1 MFPQVNPHRADET
14 EFNPRE
20 RSMSWY
26 QEWAPYVPVGQ
37 KIAKGHAAA
46 KKLAAKE
53 GRAAS
58 PVKLDG
64 KKIAKTFWGLKWCEN
79 LERYQDISNRL
90 PRGATY
96 VRNGSV
102 TDLVIE
108 PGRVRAIVGGSE
120 AYTIKIEIQTL
131 KPAVWKAIGQDC
143 AQSIDSLLDLL
154 QGRFNEG
161 VMQRLTQA
169 DGGLFPH
176 SNEIKM
182 SCSCPDYATVCK
194 HVAATFY
201 AVAARLDTQPELLF
215 KLRNVDHLE
224 LIRQATTAANLDQ
237 AFGAADGSTLSDGE
251 LGDIFGIEMET
262 PSPRAGKRSPKP
274 ATTRQKAAKPQP
286 AAIVSPKRVKS
297 VTKPVATPEVVST
310 KKPRAKKTVVTT
322 AKGSARSKPSASQAS
337 VQPQVSATKVKVS
350 ATLPVTKAALTSKPQ
365 ARKTAQTSPVQQSVP
380 KKTSGKARTPKPK
393 K

>member
-1 MFPQVNPHRADET
+1 
-14 EFNPRE
+14 
-20 RSMSWY
+20 MSWY
-26 QEWAPYVPVGQ
+26 QQWAPYVPVGE

-53 GRAAS
+53 RRAAS
-58 PVKLDG
+58 PVTLDG

-108 PGRVRAIVGGSE
+108 PGRIRAIVGGSE

-131 KPAVWKAIGQDC
+131 KPAAWKAIGQDC

-201 AVAARLDTQPELLF
+201 GVAARLDTQPELLF

-237 AFGAADGSTLSDGE
+237 AFGAADGATLSDGE

-262 PSPRAGKRSPKP
+262 PSRRAGKRSPKQ
-274 ATTRQKAAKPQP
+274 ATTRQQAAKSQP
-286 AAIVSPKRVKS
+286 AAVVSPKRVKS

-310 KKPRAKKTVVTT
+310 KKPRAKKTAVTT
-322 AKGSARSKPSASQAS
+322 AKSSARSKPTASQAS

-350 ATLPVTKAALTSKPQ
+350 ATLPVTKAALTSKPK

-380 KKTSGKARTPKPK
+380 KKTSGKARTPTPK

>member
-1 MFPQVNPHRADET
+1 
-14 EFNPRE
+14 
-20 RSMSWY
+20 MSWH
-26 QEWAPYVPVGQ
+26 QQWAPYVSVGN

-53 GRAAS
+53 GRSAS

-64 KKIAKTFWGLKWCEN
+64 NKIAKTFWGLKWCEN

-102 TDLVIE
+102 ADLVIE

-176 SNEIKM
+176 TNEIKM

-194 HVAATFY
+194 HVAAVFY
-201 AVAARLDTQPELLF
+201 GVAARLDTQPELLF

-237 AFGAADGSTLSDGE
+237 AFRTGDGATLSDGD
-251 LGDIFGIEMET
+251 LGDIFGIEMESA
-262 PSPRAGKRSPKP
+262 SPRAGKSAKR
-274 ATTRQKAAKPQP
+274 TTAAARKKSAPP
-286 AAIVSPKRVKS
+286 SAPVPVPEPVAAVSPKRVRS
-297 VTKPVATPEVVST
+297 VTKPVVTPPAAST
-310 KKPRAKKTVVTT
+310 PKTRTARAEVTT
-322 AKGSARSKPSASQAS
+322 VRTSAGKTSARVKPTATKPSAKRKSTATPLKPSVILPTAQAAPAS
-337 VQPQVSATKVKVS
+337 KPKIR
-350 ATLPVTKAALTSKPQ
+350 KAA
-365 ARKTAQTSPVQQSVP
+365 QTPPVQQSVP
-380 KKTSGKARTPKPK
+380 KKTTGTTPGKKIRTSKPKP
-393 K
+393 